1 MKQKTR
7 IKSMVIALICLAL
20 SLTQFWGCQVPIN
33 NPVPNT
39 EINSITSAKTDE
51 RTKFDNYTRE
61 LFVQQVSSN
70 TINLHY
76 TLKDPEAYGI
86 KDYEI
91 SLGDLSNEDIEN
103 SVSQLENMKAAL
115 NSFDPKELNERQQMT
130 LTILK
135 DYCEGELGASELTYY
150 EEPLRP
156 TTGVTSELP
165 VLLAE
170 YSFSTQRDI
179 TDYLA
184 LLECIQ
190 EYFDSIIAFEQQKA
204 KEGLFMS
211 DTAVDT
217 ILESCRSFTTD
228 PENNYLISTFNT
240 RLDKLSELPD
250 EKKESYKTRNRTLV
264 LEKVI
269 PAYESM
275 IQALTGLKGSGKNEE
290 GLCHFPKGKEYY
302 TYLVKSYTGS
312 DRKIQELQELTENQR
327 NSDIANMQKI
337 VSVNPSRLFASQE
350 AEVTVES
357 PESAL
362 NLLQEKMLSDFP
374 PATNTSFEVN
384 YVHESLQDAL
394 APAFYLTAPLDDLN
408 HNVIYINRKNSYEGV
423 QLFTTLAH
431 EGYPGHLYQ
440 TTGSNAAGLEPV
452 RTLISY
458 PGFVEGWATYV
469 EMISYKYMDLE
480 AEISDIL
487 MYNQSALLSLY
498 ATVDMGIHYDG
509 WSLEDVTQFFA
520 DYGVK
525 DEGTIKSIYEL
536 IVQEPAHYL
545 KYYIGYL
552 EFMQLKEEM
561 KEDWGKKYSDLEFHK
576 KIVEAGPMPFYILR
590 EYLENCY

>member
-7 IKSMVIALICLAL
+7 IKSMVIGLICLAL
-20 SLTQFWGCQVPIN
+20 SLTQLWGCQIPIN
-33 NPVPNT
+33 DPVPST
-39 EINSITSAKTDE
+39 EIKSITSSETDE

-61 LFVQQVSSN
+61 LFIQEVCSN

-91 SLGDLSNEDIEN
+91 SLGDLSNEDLEN
-103 SVSQLENMKAAL
+103 SVSQLENMKAVL

-135 DYCEGELGASELTYY
+135 DYCEGELGASKLTYY
-150 EEPLRP
+150 GEPLRP

-179 TDYLA
+179 TDYLT

-190 EYFDSIIAFEQQKA
+190 EYFDSIIAFEKQKA

-211 DTAVDT
+211 DTAADT

-240 RLDKLSELPD
+240 RLEKLSDLPD

-275 IQALTGLKGSGKNEE
+275 IQALTDLKGSGKNEE

-312 DRKIQELQELTENQR
+312 DRKIQELQELTETQR

-337 VSVNPSRLFASQE
+337 LSVNPSRLYASQE
-350 AEVTVES
+350 ADVAVES

-408 HNVIYINRKNSYEGV
+408 HNVIYINKKNGYEGV

-452 RTLISY
+452 RTLLSY
-458 PGFVEGWATYV
+458 SGFVEGWATYV

-509 WSLEDVTQFFA
+509 WSLEDVTKFFA
-520 DYGVK
+520 DYGVN
-525 DEGTIKSIYEL
+525 DETTIKSIYEL

>member
-1 MKQKTR
+1 MKQR
-7 IKSMVIALICLAL
+7 IKLKPTILSIICLAL
-20 SLTQFWGCQVPIN
+20 SLTQLWGCQIPIN
-33 NPVPNT
+33 TSLPST
-39 EINSITSAKTDE
+39 EIKSIASTETDE
-51 RTKFDNYTRE
+51 RTKFDDYTRE
-61 LFVQQVSSN
+61 LFVQEVCSN

-76 TLKDPEAYGI
+76 TLKDPAAYGI

-91 SLGDLSNEDIEN
+91 SLGDLSNKDLEN
-103 SVSQLENMKAAL
+103 SVSQLENMKAVLDSFNSDAL
-115 NSFDPKELNERQQMT
+115 DDRQRLTLN
-130 LTILK
+130 ILK
-135 DYCEGELGASELTYY
+135 DYCDGELKASDLTYY
-150 EEPLRP
+150 GEPLRP

-170 YSFSTQRDI
+170 YSFSTQRDV
-179 TDYLA
+179 TDYLS
-184 LLECIQ
+184 LLGCIP
-190 EYFDSIIAFEQQKA
+190 EYFDSILTFENRKA

-211 DTAVDT
+211 DKAVDT
-217 ILESCRSFTTD
+217 ILESCRSFTVD

-240 RLDKLSELPD
+240 RVDRLSELSD
-250 EKKESYKTRNRTLV
+250 EKKESYKTQNRTLI

-275 IQALTGLKGSGKNEE
+275 IQELSDLKGSGKNEK
-290 GLCHFPKGKEYY
+290 GLCYFPKGREYY

-312 DRKIQELQELTENQR
+312 DRDIKDLQQLTETQR
-327 NSDIANMQKI
+327 NSDITNMQQI
-337 VSVNPSRLFASQE
+337 VAKNPSQLLASQG
-350 AEVTVES
+350 ADVTVES

-374 PATNTSFEVN
+374 AATNTSFEVN

-394 APAFYLTAPLDDLN
+394 APAFYLTAPLDDPN
-408 HNVIYINRKNSYEGV
+408 HNVIYINKKSGYEGV

-452 RTLISY
+452 RSLLNY

-469 EMISYKYMDLE
+469 EMISYKYMDLD

-509 WSLEDVTQFFA
+509 WDLEDVTKFFES
-520 DYGVK
+520 YGVR
-525 DEGTIKSIYEL
+525 DETAIQNIYDL
-536 IVQEPAHYL
+536 IIGEPAHYL

-552 EFMQLKEEM
+552 EFLELKKDM
-561 KEDWGKKYSDLEFHK
+561 KTAWGENYTDLEFHK

-590 EYLENCY
+590 EYLMTN